1 MENSKEN
8 KYVWYALQLFI
19 FTIVLY
25 MCKMYLGV
33 AMFSLTTI
41 AILITMYK
49 RDSGICDAIFFFI
62 ELSYALV
69 STLYVLF
76 VFLFFEGKFHLGI
89 FAKIILCWPVAVNYA
104 IIAKEVTRFVRYG
117 INKRKKY
124 VLRIRSIFCL
134 GNAIVMELE
143 KNDYDLQRIN
153 LPYKCDNTIPF
164 KIPNEIIIV
173 EIVIAIFLFY
183 HDARIMFVLAV
194 LLIASILLCFLSR
207 LKTAKKLSST
217 IIYMLAP
224 IILCVGFIVFG
235 YNIGLGDDRNIGVLT
250 LTFLLC
256 VSPINFYLTSVN
268 LATNIFRNNAIQTT
282 NDSALLRIRECDIEK
297 LNSFVEYELQ
307 YTIDKNN
314 GGSLLLMSNGYDS
327 FSAEITNFHIK
338 Q

>member
-1 MENSKEN
+1 MENSKGN

-25 MCKMYLGV
+25 MSELYLGV

-41 AILITMYK
+41 AILITMHK

-62 ELSYALV
+62 ELSYTLV

-76 VFLFFEGKFHLGI
+76 VFMFFEGKFHLGI
-89 FAKIILCWPVAVNYA
+89 FGKIILCWPVVVNYA
-104 IIAKEVTRFVRYG
+104 IIAKEVTRFVRYD
-117 INKRKKY
+117 INKHKEIC
-124 VLRIRSIFCL
+124 LRIRSIFCS
-134 GNAIVMELE
+134 GNAIIMELE
-143 KNDYDLQRIN
+143 KNDYDLRRIN
-153 LPYKCDNTIPF
+153 LSYKCDNTIPI
-164 KIPNEIIIV
+164 KISNEIIIV
-173 EIVIAIFLFY
+173 EIVIALFLFY
-183 HDARIMFVLAV
+183 NDARIMFVLAV

-224 IILCVGFIVFG
+224 IILCVGFIVVVF
-235 YNIGLGDDRNIGVLT
+235 NIGASDDRNIGV

-268 LATNIFRNNAIQTT
+268 LATYIFRNNAIQTT
-282 NDSALLRIRECDIEK
+282 NGSALLRIRKCDIEK
-297 LNSFVEYELQ
+297 LDSLVECELQ
-307 YTIDKNN
+307 YIIDKNN
-314 GGSLLLMSNGYDS
+314 DGSLLLISNGYDN
-327 FSAEITNFHIK
+327 FSAEITNFHNK

>member
-1 MENSKEN
+1 MHRCL
-8 KYVWYALQLFI
+8 ALLF
-19 FTIVLY
+19 L
-25 MCKMYLGV
+25 
-33 AMFSLTTI
+33 
-41 AILITMYK
+41 
-49 RDSGICDAIFFFI
+49 
-62 ELSYALV
+62 
-69 STLYVLF
+69 
-76 VFLFFEGKFHLGI
+76 
-89 FAKIILCWPVAVNYA
+89 LCWPVAVNYA

-117 INKRKKY
+117 INKHKEIC
-124 VLRIRSIFCL
+124 LRIRSIFCL
-134 GNAIVMELE
+134 GNAIIMELE

-164 KIPNEIIIV
+164 KISNEIIIV

-183 HDARIMFVLAV
+183 NDARIMFVLAV

-224 IILCVGFIVFG
+224 IILCVGFIVVVF
-235 YNIGLGDDRNIGVLT
+235 NIGASDDRNIGV

-268 LATNIFRNNAIQTT
+268 LATYIFRNNTIQTT
-282 NDSALLRIRECDIEK
+282 NDSALLMIRECDIEK
-297 LNSFVEYELQ
+297 LNSLVECELQ

-314 GGSLLLMSNGYDS
+314 GGSLLLISNGYDS

>member
-1 MENSKEN
+1 MKKSREN

-25 MCKMYLGV
+25 MSKMYVGV

-41 AILITMYK
+41 AIFITMYK

-62 ELSYALV
+62 ELSYTLV

-76 VFLFFEGKFHLGI
+76 VFMFFEGKFHLGI
-89 FAKIILCWPVAVNYA
+89 FGKIILCWPVAVNYA

-117 INKRKKY
+117 INKHKEIC
-124 VLRIRSIFCL
+124 LRIRSIFCL
-134 GNAIVMELE
+134 RNAIIMELE

-164 KIPNEIIIV
+164 KISNEIIIV

-183 HDARIMFVLAV
+183 NDARIMFVLAV

-207 LKTAKKLSST
+207 LKIAKKLSST
-217 IIYMLAP
+217 IIYMLTP
-224 IILCVGFIVFG
+224 IILCVGFIVVVF
-235 YNIGLGDDRNIGVLT
+235 NIGASDNRNIGV

-268 LATNIFRNNAIQTT
+268 LATHIFRNNAIQTT
-282 NDSALLRIRECDIEK
+282 NGSALLRIRECDIEK
-297 LNSFVEYELQ
+297 LNSLVECELQ

-314 GGSLLLMSNGYDS
+314 GGSLLLISNGYDS

>member
-1 MENSKEN
+1 MKKSREN

-25 MCKMYLGV
+25 MSKMYLGV

-41 AILITMYK
+41 AIFITMYK

-62 ELSYALV
+62 ELSYTLV

-76 VFLFFEGKFHLGI
+76 VFMFFEGKFHLGI
-89 FAKIILCWPVAVNYA
+89 FGKIILCWPVAVNYA
-104 IIAKEVTRFVRYG
+104 IIAKEVARFVRYG
-117 INKRKKY
+117 INKHKEIC
-124 VLRIRSIFCL
+124 LRIRSIFCL
-134 GNAIVMELE
+134 GNAIIMELE

-164 KIPNEIIIV
+164 KISNEIIIV

-183 HDARIMFVLAV
+183 NDARIMFVLAV

-224 IILCVGFIVFG
+224 IILCVGFIVVVF
-235 YNIGLGDDRNIGVLT
+235 NIGASDDRNIGV

-268 LATNIFRNNAIQTT
+268 LATYIFRNNTIQKT
-282 NDSALLRIRECDIEK
+282 NDSALLMIRECDIEK
-297 LNSFVEYELQ
+297 LNSLVECELQ

-314 GGSLLLMSNGYDS
+314 GGSLLLISNGYDS
-327 FSAEITNFHIK
+327 FSAKITNFHIK

>member
-1 MENSKEN
+1 
-8 KYVWYALQLFI
+8 
-19 FTIVLY
+19 
-25 MCKMYLGV
+25 MYLGV

-62 ELSYALV
+62 ELSYTLV

-76 VFLFFEGKFHLGI
+76 VFMFFEGKFHLGI
-89 FAKIILCWPVAVNYA
+89 FGKIILCWPVAVNYA

-117 INKRKKY
+117 INKHKEIC
-124 VLRIRSIFCL
+124 LRIRSIFCL
-134 GNAIVMELE
+134 RNAIIMELE

-164 KIPNEIIIV
+164 KISNEIIIV

-183 HDARIMFVLAV
+183 NDARIMFVLAV

-207 LKTAKKLSST
+207 LKIAKKISST
-217 IIYMLAP
+217 IIYMLTP
-224 IILCVGFIVFG
+224 IILCVGFIVVVF
-235 YNIGLGDDRNIGVLT
+235 NIGASDDRNIGV

-268 LATNIFRNNAIQTT
+268 LATHIFRNNTIQTN

-297 LNSFVEYELQ
+297 LNSLVECELQ

-314 GGSLLLMSNGYDS
+314 GGSLLLISNGYDS
-327 FSAEITNFHIK
+327 FSAEITNFYIK

>member
-1 MENSKEN
+1 MGNTKEN

-25 MCKMYLGV
+25 MSKMYLGV

-62 ELSYALV
+62 ELSYTLV

-76 VFLFFEGKFHLGI
+76 VFMFFEGKFHLGI
-89 FAKIILCWPVAVNYA
+89 FGKIILCWPVAVNYA

-117 INKRKKY
+117 INKHKEIC
-124 VLRIRSIFCL
+124 LRIRSIFCL
-134 GNAIVMELE
+134 RNAIIMELE

-164 KIPNEIIIV
+164 KISNEIIIV

-183 HDARIMFVLAV
+183 NDARIMFVLAV

-224 IILCVGFIVFG
+224 IILCVGFIVVVF
-235 YNIGLGDDRNIGVLT
+235 NIVAGDDINIGV

-268 LATNIFRNNAIQTT
+268 LATHIFRNNAIQPT

-297 LNSFVEYELQ
+297 LNSLVECELQ

-314 GGSLLLMSNGYDS
+314 GGSLLLISNGYDS

>member
-1 MENSKEN
+1 MGNTREN

-25 MCKMYLGV
+25 MSKMYLGV

-62 ELSYALV
+62 ELSYTLV

-76 VFLFFEGKFHLGI
+76 VFMFFEGKFHLGI
-89 FAKIILCWPVAVNYA
+89 FGKIILCWPVAVNYA

-117 INKRKKY
+117 INKHKEIC
-124 VLRIRSIFCL
+124 LRIRSIFCL
-134 GNAIVMELE
+134 GNAIIMELE

-164 KIPNEIIIV
+164 KISNEIIIV

-183 HDARIMFVLAV
+183 NDARIMFVLAV

-207 LKTAKKLSST
+207 LKIAKKLSST

-224 IILCVGFIVFG
+224 IILCVGFIVVVF
-235 YNIGLGDDRNIGVLT
+235 NIGAGDDINIGV

-268 LATNIFRNNAIQTT
+268 LATYIFSNNAIQTT

-297 LNSFVEYELQ
+297 LNSLVECELQ

-314 GGSLLLMSNGYDS
+314 GGSLLLISNGYDS

>member
-1 MENSKEN
+1 MENIKGN

-25 MCKMYLGV
+25 MSELYLGV

-62 ELSYALV
+62 ELSYTLV

-76 VFLFFEGKFHLGI
+76 VFMFFEGKFHLGI
-89 FAKIILCWPVAVNYA
+89 FGKIILCWPVAVNYA
-104 IIAKEVTRFVRYG
+104 IIAKEVTRFVRYD
-117 INKRKKY
+117 INKHKEIC
-124 VLRIRSIFCL
+124 LRIRSIFCS
-134 GNAIVMELE
+134 GNAIIMEME
-143 KNDYDLQRIN
+143 NNDYDLQRIN
-153 LPYKCDNTIPF
+153 LAYKCDNTIPF
-164 KIPNEIIIV
+164 KISNEIIIV

-183 HDARIMFVLAV
+183 NGARIMFVLAV
-194 LLIASILLCFLSR
+194 LLFASILLCFLSR

-224 IILCVGFIVFG
+224 IILCVGFIVVVF
-235 YNIGLGDDRNIGVLT
+235 NIGASDDRNIGVLS
-250 LTFLLC
+250 FLLC

-268 LATNIFRNNAIQTT
+268 LATYIFRNNAIQTT
-282 NDSALLRIRECDIEK
+282 NGSALLRIWKCDIEK
-297 LNSFVEYELQ
+297 FDSLVECELQ
-307 YTIDKNN
+307 YIIDKNN
-314 GGSLLLMSNGYDS
+314 DGSLLLISNGYDN
-327 FSAEITNFHIK
+327 FSAEITNFHNK

>member
-1 MENSKEN
+1 MKKSREN

-25 MCKMYLGV
+25 MSKMYSGV

-62 ELSYALV
+62 ELSYTLV

-76 VFLFFEGKFHLGI
+76 VFMFFEGKFHLGI
-89 FAKIILCWPVAVNYA
+89 FGKIILCWPVAVNYA

-117 INKRKKY
+117 INKHKEIC
-124 VLRIRSIFCL
+124 LRIRSIFCL
-134 GNAIVMELE
+134 GNAIIMELE

-164 KIPNEIIIV
+164 KISNEIIIV

-183 HDARIMFVLAV
+183 NDARIMFVLGV

-224 IILCVGFIVFG
+224 IILCVGFIVVVF
-235 YNIGLGDDRNIGVLT
+235 NIVAGDDINIGV

-268 LATNIFRNNAIQTT
+268 LATYIFSNNAIQTT

-297 LNSFVEYELQ
+297 LNSLVECELQ

-314 GGSLLLMSNGYDS
+314 GGSLLLISNGYDS

>member
-1 MENSKEN
+1 MENSKGN

-25 MCKMYLGV
+25 VSKMYLGV

-41 AILITMYK
+41 AIFITMYK

-62 ELSYALV
+62 ELSYTLV

-76 VFLFFEGKFHLGI
+76 VFMFFEGKFHLGI
-89 FAKIILCWPVAVNYA
+89 FGKIILCWPVAVNYA
-104 IIAKEVTRFVRYG
+104 IIAKEVTRFVRYD
-117 INKRKKY
+117 INKHKEIC
-124 VLRIRSIFCL
+124 LRIRSIFCS
-134 GNAIVMELE
+134 GNAIIMERG
-143 KNDYDLQRIN
+143 KNNYDLQRIN

-164 KIPNEIIIV
+164 KISNEIIIV

-183 HDARIMFVLAV
+183 NDARIMYVLAV

-224 IILCVGFIVFG
+224 IILCVGFIVVVF
-235 YNIGLGDDRNIGVLT
+235 NIGASDDRNIGV

-256 VSPINFYLTSVN
+256 VSPINFYFTSVN
-268 LATNIFRNNAIQTT
+268 LATYIFRNNAIQTT
-282 NDSALLRIRECDIEK
+282 NGSALLRIRKCDIEK
-297 LNSFVEYELQ
+297 LDSLVECELQ
-307 YTIDKNN
+307 YIIDKNN
-314 GGSLLLMSNGYDS
+314 DGSLLLMSNGYDS
-327 FSAEITNFHIK
+327 FSVEITNFHIK

>member
-1 MENSKEN
+1 MKKSREN

-25 MCKMYLGV
+25 MSELYLGV

-62 ELSYALV
+62 ELSYTLV

-76 VFLFFEGKFHLGI
+76 VFMFFEGKFHLGI
-89 FAKIILCWPVAVNYA
+89 FGKIILCWPVAVNYA

-117 INKRKKY
+117 INKHKEIC
-124 VLRIRSIFCL
+124 LRIRSIFCL
-134 GNAIVMELE
+134 RNAIIMELE

-164 KIPNEIIIV
+164 KISNEIIIV

-183 HDARIMFVLAV
+183 NDARIMFVLAV

-224 IILCVGFIVFG
+224 IILCVGFIVVVF
-235 YNIGLGDDRNIGVLT
+235 NIGAGDDRNIGV

-268 LATNIFRNNAIQTT
+268 LATHIFRNNAIQPT

-297 LNSFVEYELQ
+297 LNSLVECELQ

-314 GGSLLLMSNGYDS
+314 GGSLLLISNGYDS

>member
-1 MENSKEN
+1 
-8 KYVWYALQLFI
+8 
-19 FTIVLY
+19 
-25 MCKMYLGV
+25 MYLGV

-49 RDSGICDAIFFFI
+49 RESGICDAIFFFI
-62 ELSYALV
+62 ELSYTLV

-76 VFLFFEGKFHLGI
+76 VFMFFEGKFHLGI
-89 FAKIILCWPVAVNYA
+89 FGKIILCWPVAVNYA

-117 INKRKKY
+117 INKHKEIC
-124 VLRIRSIFCL
+124 LRIRSIFCL
-134 GNAIVMELE
+134 GNAIIMELE

-164 KIPNEIIIV
+164 KISNEIIIV

-183 HDARIMFVLAV
+183 NDARIMFVLAV

-217 IIYMLAP
+217 IIYMLTP
-224 IILCVGFIVFG
+224 IILCVGFIVVVF
-235 YNIGLGDDRNIGVLT
+235 NIVAGDDINIGV

-268 LATNIFRNNAIQTT
+268 LATYIFSNNAIQTT

-297 LNSFVEYELQ
+297 LNSLVECELQ

-314 GGSLLLMSNGYDS
+314 GGSLLLISNGYDS

>member
-1 MENSKEN
+1 MENSKGN

-25 MCKMYLGV
+25 MSELYLGV

-62 ELSYALV
+62 ELSYTLV

-76 VFLFFEGKFHLGI
+76 VFMVFEGKFYLGI
-89 FAKIILCWPVAVNYA
+89 FGKIILCWPVVVNYA
-104 IIAKEVTRFVRYG
+104 IIAKEVTRFVRYD
-117 INKRKKY
+117 INKHKEIC
-124 VLRIRSIFCL
+124 LRIRSLFCL
-134 GNAIVMELE
+134 GNAISMELE

-153 LPYKCDNTIPF
+153 LPYKCDNSIPF
-164 KIPNEIIIV
+164 KISNDIIIA
-173 EIVIAIFLFY
+173 EILIAIFLFY
-183 HDARIMFVLAV
+183 NDARTTFVLAV

-207 LKTAKKLSST
+207 LKTVKKLSST

-224 IILCVGFIVFG
+224 IILCIGFIVVIF
-235 YNIGLGDDRNIGVLT
+235 NIGASDDRNIGVLS
-250 LTFLLC
+250 FLLC
-256 VSPINFYLTSVN
+256 VSPINIYLTSVN
-268 LATNIFRNNAIQTT
+268 LATSIFRNNTIQTT
-282 NDSALLRIRECDIEK
+282 NGSALLRIRKCDIEK
-297 LNSFVEYELQ
+297 LSSLVECELQ
-307 YTIDKNN
+307 YTIEKNN
-314 GGSLLLMSNGYDS
+314 DGSLLLISNGYDN

>member
-1 MENSKEN
+1 MENSKGN

-25 MCKMYLGV
+25 MSKMFLGI
-33 AMFSLTTI
+33 AMFTLTTI

-62 ELSYALV
+62 ELSYTLV

-76 VFLFFEGKFHLGI
+76 VFMVFEGKFYLGI
-89 FAKIILCWPVAVNYA
+89 FGKIILCWPVVVNYA
-104 IIAKEVTRFVRYG
+104 IIAKEVTRFVRYD
-117 INKRKKY
+117 INKHKEIC
-124 VLRIRSIFCL
+124 LRIRSIFCS
-134 GNAIVMELE
+134 GNAIIMKME

-164 KIPNEIIIV
+164 KISNEIIIV

-183 HDARIMFVLAV
+183 NDARIMFVLAV

-224 IILCVGFIVFG
+224 IILCVGFIVVVF
-235 YNIGLGDDRNIGVLT
+235 NIGASDDRNIGV

-268 LATNIFRNNAIQTT
+268 LATYIFRNNAIQTT
-282 NDSALLRIRECDIEK
+282 NGSALLRIRECDIEK
-297 LNSFVEYELQ
+297 FNSLVECELQ

-314 GGSLLLMSNGYDS
+314 GGSVLLISNGYDN
-327 FSAEITNFHIK
+327 FSAEITNFLIK

>member
-1 MENSKEN
+1 MGNTKEN

-25 MCKMYLGV
+25 VSKMYLGV

-41 AILITMYK
+41 AIFITMYK

-62 ELSYALV
+62 ELSYTLV

-76 VFLFFEGKFHLGI
+76 VFMFFEGKFHLGI
-89 FAKIILCWPVAVNYA
+89 FGKIILCWPVAVNYA

-117 INKRKKY
+117 INKHKEIC
-124 VLRIRSIFCL
+124 LRIRSIFCL
-134 GNAIVMELE
+134 GNAIIMELE

-164 KIPNEIIIV
+164 KISNEIIIV

-183 HDARIMFVLAV
+183 NDARIMFVLAV
-194 LLIASILLCFLSR
+194 FLITSILLCFLSR

-224 IILCVGFIVFG
+224 IILCVGFIVVVF
-235 YNIGLGDDRNIGVLT
+235 NIVAGDDINIGV

-268 LATNIFRNNAIQTT
+268 LATHIFRNNAIQTN

-297 LNSFVEYELQ
+297 LNSLVECELQ

-314 GGSLLLMSNGYDS
+314 GGSLLLISNGYDS

>member
-1 MENSKEN
+1 MENSKGN

-25 MCKMYLGV
+25 LSKMYLGI
-33 AMFSLTTI
+33 AMFTLTTI

-62 ELSYALV
+62 ELSYTLV

-76 VFLFFEGKFHLGI
+76 VFMFFEGKFHLGI
-89 FAKIILCWPVAVNYA
+89 FGKIILCWPVAVNYA

-117 INKRKKY
+117 INKHKEIC
-124 VLRIRSIFCL
+124 LRIRSIFCL
-134 GNAIVMELE
+134 GNAIIMELE

-164 KIPNEIIIV
+164 KISNEIIIV

-183 HDARIMFVLAV
+183 NDARIMFVLAV

-224 IILCVGFIVFG
+224 IILCVGFIVVVF
-235 YNIGLGDDRNIGVLT
+235 NIGASDDRNIGV

-268 LATNIFRNNAIQTT
+268 LATYIFSNNAIQTT

-297 LNSFVEYELQ
+297 LNSLVECELQ

-314 GGSLLLMSNGYDS
+314 GGSLLLISNGYDS
-327 FSAEITNFHIK
+327 FSAEITNSHIK

>member
-1 MENSKEN
+1 MGNTKEN

-25 MCKMYLGV
+25 MSKMYSGV

-62 ELSYALV
+62 ELSYTLV

-76 VFLFFEGKFHLGI
+76 VFMFFEGKFHLGI
-89 FAKIILCWPVAVNYA
+89 FGKIILCWPVAVNYA

-117 INKRKKY
+117 INKHKEIC
-124 VLRIRSIFCL
+124 LRIRSIFCL
-134 GNAIVMELE
+134 GNAIIMELE

-164 KIPNEIIIV
+164 KISNEIIIV

-183 HDARIMFVLAV
+183 NDARVMFVLAV

-224 IILCVGFIVFG
+224 IILCVGFIVVVF
-235 YNIGLGDDRNIGVLT
+235 NIVAGDDINIGV

-268 LATNIFRNNAIQTT
+268 LATYIFSNNAIQTT

-297 LNSFVEYELQ
+297 LNSLVECELQ

-314 GGSLLLMSNGYDS
+314 GGSLLLISNGYDS

>member
-1 MENSKEN
+1 MKKSREN

-25 MCKMYLGV
+25 MSKMYLGV

-62 ELSYALV
+62 ELSYTLV

-76 VFLFFEGKFHLGI
+76 VFMFFEGKFHLGI
-89 FAKIILCWPVAVNYA
+89 FGKIILCWPVAVNYA

-117 INKRKKY
+117 INKHKEIC
-124 VLRIRSIFCL
+124 LRIRSIFCL
-134 GNAIVMELE
+134 GNAIIMELE

-164 KIPNEIIIV
+164 KISNEIIIV

-183 HDARIMFVLAV
+183 NDARIMFVLAV

-224 IILCVGFIVFG
+224 IILCVGFIVVVF
-235 YNIGLGDDRNIGVLT
+235 NIVAGDDINIGV

-268 LATNIFRNNAIQTT
+268 LATHIFRNNAIQTN
-282 NDSALLRIRECDIEK
+282 NDSALLMIRECDIEK
-297 LNSFVEYELQ
+297 LNSLVECELQ

-314 GGSLLLMSNGYDS
+314 GGSLLLISNGYDS
-327 FSAEITNFHIK
+327 FSAEITNFCIK

>member
-1 MENSKEN
+1 MENSKGN

-25 MCKMYLGV
+25 VSKMYLGV

-62 ELSYALV
+62 ELSYTLV

-76 VFLFFEGKFHLGI
+76 VFMFFEGKFYLGI
-89 FAKIILCWPVAVNYA
+89 FGKLILCWPVVVNYA
-104 IIAKEVTRFVRYG
+104 IIAKEVTRFFRYD
-117 INKRKKY
+117 INKHKEMC
-124 VLRIRSIFCL
+124 LRIRSIFCL
-134 GNAIVMELE
+134 GNAIIMELE

-164 KIPNEIIIV
+164 KISNEIIIV

-183 HDARIMFVLAV
+183 NDARIMYVLAV

-207 LKTAKKLSST
+207 LKNAKKLSST

-224 IILCVGFIVFG
+224 IILCVGFIVVVF
-235 YNIGLGDDRNIGVLT
+235 NIVGASADRNIGV

-268 LATNIFRNNAIQTT
+268 LATYIFRNNAIQTT
-282 NDSALLRIRECDIEK
+282 NGSALLRIRECDIEK
-297 LNSFVEYELQ
+297 FNSLVECELQ
-307 YTIDKNN
+307 YIIDKNN
-314 GGSLLLMSNGYDS
+314 GGSLLLISNGYDS

>member
-1 MENSKEN
+1 MKKSREN

-25 MCKMYLGV
+25 MSKMYLGV

-62 ELSYALV
+62 ELSYTLV

-76 VFLFFEGKFHLGI
+76 VFMFFEGKFHLGI
-89 FAKIILCWPVAVNYA
+89 FGKIILCWPVAVNYA

-117 INKRKKY
+117 INKHKEIC
-124 VLRIRSIFCL
+124 LRIRSIFCL
-134 GNAIVMELE
+134 GNAIIMELE

-164 KIPNEIIIV
+164 KISNEIIIV

-183 HDARIMFVLAV
+183 NDARIMFVLAV

-224 IILCVGFIVFG
+224 IILCVGFIVVVF
-235 YNIGLGDDRNIGVLT
+235 NIVAGDDINIGV

-268 LATNIFRNNAIQTT
+268 LATYIFSNNAIQTT

-297 LNSFVEYELQ
+297 LNSLVECELQ

-314 GGSLLLMSNGYDS
+314 GGSLLLISNGYDS

>member
-1 MENSKEN
+1 MGNTKEN

-25 MCKMYLGV
+25 MSKMYLGV

-62 ELSYALV
+62 ELSYTLV

-76 VFLFFEGKFHLGI
+76 VFMFFEGKFHLGI
-89 FAKIILCWPVAVNYA
+89 FGKIILCWPVAVNYA

-117 INKRKKY
+117 INKHKEIC
-124 VLRIRSIFCL
+124 LRIRSIFCL
-134 GNAIVMELE
+134 GNAIIMELE

-164 KIPNEIIIV
+164 KISNEIIIV

-183 HDARIMFVLAV
+183 NDARIMFVLAV

-224 IILCVGFIVFG
+224 IILCVGFIVVVF
-235 YNIGLGDDRNIGVLT
+235 NIVAGDDINIGV

-268 LATNIFRNNAIQTT
+268 LATYIFSNNAIQTT

-297 LNSFVEYELQ
+297 LNSLVECELQ

-314 GGSLLLMSNGYDS
+314 GGSLLLISNGYDS

>member
-1 MENSKEN
+1 MKKSREN

-25 MCKMYLGV
+25 MSKMYVGV

-41 AILITMYK
+41 AIFITMYK

-62 ELSYALV
+62 ELSYTLV

-76 VFLFFEGKFHLGI
+76 VFMFFEGKFHLGI
-89 FAKIILCWPVAVNYA
+89 FGKIILCWPVAVNYA

-117 INKRKKY
+117 INKHKEIC
-124 VLRIRSIFCL
+124 LRIRSIFCL
-134 GNAIVMELE
+134 GNSIIMELE

-153 LPYKCDNTIPF
+153 LPYKCDSTIPF
-164 KIPNEIIIV
+164 KISNEIIIV

-183 HDARIMFVLAV
+183 NDARIMFVLAV

-224 IILCVGFIVFG
+224 IILCVGFIVVVF
-235 YNIGLGDDRNIGVLT
+235 NIGASDDRNIGV

-268 LATNIFRNNAIQTT
+268 LATYIFRNNTIQKT
-282 NDSALLRIRECDIEK
+282 NDSALLMIRECDIEK
-297 LNSFVEYELQ
+297 LNSLVECELQ

-314 GGSLLLMSNGYDS
+314 GGSLLLISNGYDS

>member
-1 MENSKEN
+1 MVISNIITGLAN
-8 KYVWYALQLFI
+8 KHLWANIEKYPHLQLHRC
-19 FTIVLY
+19 L
-25 MCKMYLGV
+25 
-33 AMFSLTTI
+33 
-41 AILITMYK
+41 
-49 RDSGICDAIFFFI
+49 
-62 ELSYALV
+62 AL
-69 STLYVLF
+69 LF
-76 VFLFFEGKFHLGI
+76 L
-89 FAKIILCWPVAVNYA
+89 LCWPVAVNYA

-117 INKRKKY
+117 INKHKEIC
-124 VLRIRSIFCL
+124 LRIRSIFCL
-134 GNAIVMELE
+134 GNSIIMELE

-164 KIPNEIIIV
+164 KISNEIIIV

-183 HDARIMFVLAV
+183 NDARIMFVLAV

-224 IILCVGFIVFG
+224 IILCVGFIVVVF
-235 YNIGLGDDRNIGVLT
+235 NIGASDDRNIGV

-268 LATNIFRNNAIQTT
+268 LATYIFRNNTIQTT
-282 NDSALLRIRECDIEK
+282 NDSALLMIRECDIEK
-297 LNSFVEYELQ
+297 LNSLVECELQ

-314 GGSLLLMSNGYDS
+314 GGSLLLISNGYDS
-327 FSAEITNFHIK
+327 FSAKITNFHIK

>member
-1 MENSKEN
+1 MENSKGN

-25 MCKMYLGV
+25 MSELYLGV

-62 ELSYALV
+62 ELSYTLV

-76 VFLFFEGKFHLGI
+76 VFMFFEGKFHLGI
-89 FAKIILCWPVAVNYA
+89 FGKIILCWPVVVNYA
-104 IIAKEVTRFVRYG
+104 IIAKEVTRFVRYD
-117 INKRKKY
+117 INKHKEIC
-124 VLRIRSIFCL
+124 LRIRSIFCL
-134 GNAIVMELE
+134 GNAIIMEPE

-164 KIPNEIIIV
+164 KISNEIIIA
-173 EIVIAIFLFY
+173 EILIAIFLFY
-183 HDARIMFVLAV
+183 NDARIMFVLAV

-224 IILCVGFIVFG
+224 IILCIGFIVVIF
-235 YNIGLGDDRNIGVLT
+235 NIGASDDRNIGVFS
-250 LTFLLC
+250 FLLC

-268 LATNIFRNNAIQTT
+268 LATSIFRNNAIQT
-282 NDSALLRIRECDIEK
+282 NNGSALLRIRKCDIEK
-297 LNSFVEYELQ
+297 LSSLVECELQ
-307 YTIDKNN
+307 YVIDKNN
-314 GGSLLLMSNGYDS
+314 GGSLLLISNGYDS
-327 FSAEITNFHIK
+327 FSAEITNLHIK

>member
-1 MENSKEN
+1 MKKSREN

-25 MCKMYLGV
+25 MSKMYLGV

-41 AILITMYK
+41 VIFITMYK

-62 ELSYALV
+62 ELSYTLV

-76 VFLFFEGKFHLGI
+76 VFMFFEGKFHLGI
-89 FAKIILCWPVAVNYA
+89 FGKIILCWPVAVNYA

-117 INKRKKY
+117 INKHKEIC
-124 VLRIRSIFCL
+124 LRIRSIFCL
-134 GNAIVMELE
+134 GNAIIMELE

-164 KIPNEIIIV
+164 KISNEIIIV

-183 HDARIMFVLAV
+183 NDARIMFVLAV

-224 IILCVGFIVFG
+224 IILCVGFIVVVF
-235 YNIGLGDDRNIGVLT
+235 NIVAGDDINIGV

-268 LATNIFRNNAIQTT
+268 LATHIFRNNAIQPT

-297 LNSFVEYELQ
+297 LNSLVECELQ

-314 GGSLLLMSNGYDS
+314 GGRLLLISNGYDS